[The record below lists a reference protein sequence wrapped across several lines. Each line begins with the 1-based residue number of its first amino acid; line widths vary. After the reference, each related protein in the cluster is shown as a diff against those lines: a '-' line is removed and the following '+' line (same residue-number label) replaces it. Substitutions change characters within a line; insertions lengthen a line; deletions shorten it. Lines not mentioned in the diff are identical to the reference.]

1 MIIRIQERG
10 VIMKWI
16 ILIISAVLMS
26 GCYYSTDVVEYRQ
39 VMPAVQPVAVYT
51 YPGVDVTATTIDWY

>member
-1 MIIRIQERG
+1 
-10 VIMKWI
+10 MKWS

-26 GCYYSTDVVEYRQ
+26 GCYHSTDVVEYRQ
-39 VMPAVQPVAVYT
+39 VMPTVQPVAVYT